1 MSNVGKGL
9 SKTQKF
15 LQEIKKAGNITAED
29 LNVTINAQPP
39 RKRVDHGEKLRR
51 IAADNPGLTDN
62 EVVEL
67 VAQAVRDRE
76 NDPQDPLS
84 IRLHEI
90 ESTKILSAADYAIVV
105 T

>member
-1 MSNVGKGL
+1 MEALTEG
-9 SKTQKF
+9 Q
-15 LQEIKKAGNITAED
+15 LQ
-29 LNVTINAQPP
+29 
-39 RKRVDHGEKLRR
+39 R
-51 IAADNPGLTDN
+51 ISTDNPDLTDN